1 MIKKGGRRI
10 VEALVVA
17 LGVGLPAGASTTAAQ
32 VYVSLQ
38 GGASFWAD
46 ADTTIRAAGGGGTGT
61 STGRAEYGTGF
72 GAAGAVGYG
81 VQNARFELE
90 LSARGAD
97 IDRMSGS
104 GGVRVGGVTKTF
116 NGSLS
121 DSDVTAAAALANIW
135 YDVATGTA
143 WRPFAGVGVG
153 VARVNLSIGRTDT
166 GWASDFDDTNTVF
179 AFQGGLGIGYE
190 ITPKIMANVSYRYFE
205 TSTPNFKA
213 TIAGADVTAQTEVK
227 VQTVFAGVLVKF

>member
-1 MIKKGGRRI
+1 MIKKSGRRI
-10 VEALVVA
+10 VETLGVA
-17 LGVGLPAGASTTAAQ
+17 LCLGVPASASTAAAQ

-38 GGASFWAD
+38 GGASFWSD

-61 STGRAEYGTGF
+61 STGRAEHATGF

-81 VQNARFELE
+81 VQNARFEIE

-121 DSDVTAAAALANIW
+121 DTDLTAVAALANIW
-135 YDVATGTA
+135 YDVNTGTA
-143 WRPFAGVGVG
+143 WRPFAGVGAG
-153 VARVNLSIGRTDT
+153 LARVTLTIGRTDT

-179 AFQGGLGIGYE
+179 AYQAGLGLGYE
-190 ITPKIMANVSYRYFE
+190 ITPKIVANVSYRYFE
-205 TSTPNFKA
+205 TSTPNFKS